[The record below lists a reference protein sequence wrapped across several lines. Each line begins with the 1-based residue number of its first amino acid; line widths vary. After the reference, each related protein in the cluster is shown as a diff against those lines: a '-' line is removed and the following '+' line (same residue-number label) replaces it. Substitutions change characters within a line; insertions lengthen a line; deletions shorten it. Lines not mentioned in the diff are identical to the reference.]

1 MLMIITNSD
10 INWIKIRINNMNK
23 RRKNKKKQN
32 KFDNNE

>member
-23 RRKNKKKQN
+23 RLKNKKKQN